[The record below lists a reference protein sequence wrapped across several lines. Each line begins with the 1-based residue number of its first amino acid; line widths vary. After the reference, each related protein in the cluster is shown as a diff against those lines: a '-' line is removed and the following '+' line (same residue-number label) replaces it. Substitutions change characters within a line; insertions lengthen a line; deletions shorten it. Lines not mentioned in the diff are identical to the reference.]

1 MNMQRNRQLLAL
13 LVTLTLVIAPLV
25 TLGIYIYGEHQKA
38 QALLEKLEPRHAR
51 LLGLSSQESDI
62 AALLEQVQKAGEQYV
77 YPASQDAA
85 QAGNAAQ
92 QRIREIFSAAGLQI
106 SSSQVLPSKT
116 EKGFERIPLTV
127 RADGDLLAVQSALAV
142 LSSQLP
148 LILISDMDV
157 QLVGGLQNV
166 QPSVVP
172 RLAVQFTFG
181 ILKGQ
186 NEASCPSVVGHPEY
200 RLAMPFG
207 LGVVH
212 ARWAIARYALAIAR
226 ACEGGFASFVARL
239 AWAGAGRHQ
248 SVFGNAGAPSVFPHS
263 QTSTTSAAAKSR
275 SARTRQSVCP
285 GQADRPV

>member
-1 MNMQRNRQLLAL
+1 MNMQKNRQLLAL
-13 LVTLTLVIAPLV
+13 VVTLIAAIAPLV
-25 TLGIYIYGEHQKA
+25 ALGVYIYGEYQSA
-38 QALLEKLEPRHAR
+38 QAQLEKLEPRHAR
-51 LLGLSSQESDI
+51 LLGLSSQQSDI
-62 AALLEQVQKAGEQYV
+62 VSLLEQVQKAGEQYI
-77 YPASQDAA
+77 YPASQDSA

-106 SSSQVLPSKT
+106 SSSQVLPSKV

-127 RADGDLLAVQSALAV
+127 RADGDLLALQSALAV

-186 NEASCPSVVGHPEY
+186 
-200 RLAMPFG
+200 
-207 LGVVH
+207 
-212 ARWAIARYALAIAR
+212 
-226 ACEGGFASFVARL
+226 
-239 AWAGAGRHQ
+239 
-248 SVFGNAGAPSVFPHS
+248 
-263 QTSTTSAAAKSR
+263 K
-275 SARTRQSVCP
+275 
-285 GQADRPV
+285 

>member
-1 MNMQRNRQLLAL
+1 MNMQKNRQLLAL

-51 LLGLSSQESDI
+51 LLGLSSQEPDI

-127 RADGDLLAVQSALAV
+127 RADGDLLAAQSALAV

-172 RLAVQFTFG
+172 RLTVQFTFG

-186 NEASCPSVVGHPEY
+186 
-200 RLAMPFG
+200 
-207 LGVVH
+207 
-212 ARWAIARYALAIAR
+212 
-226 ACEGGFASFVARL
+226 
-239 AWAGAGRHQ
+239 
-248 SVFGNAGAPSVFPHS
+248 
-263 QTSTTSAAAKSR
+263 K
-275 SARTRQSVCP
+275 
-285 GQADRPV
+285 